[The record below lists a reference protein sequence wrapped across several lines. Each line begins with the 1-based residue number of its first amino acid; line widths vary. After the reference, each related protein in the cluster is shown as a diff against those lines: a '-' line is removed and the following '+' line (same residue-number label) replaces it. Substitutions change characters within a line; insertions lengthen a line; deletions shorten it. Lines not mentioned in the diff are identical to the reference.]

1 MVYDTQHLSVIDI
14 QIFMLHFYAIVM
26 KLKKKNVLVI
36 FRNELIETAFREYKR
51 KMKGIHL
58 AEGKSV
64 SGNVSRNVK

>member
-64 SGNVSRNVK
+64 SGMFQGM